1 MTTHHRTMNT
11 PTHTA
16 KLHERIAELEQHLAT
31 ALTPRPLSEA
41 GPVKE
46 GFVRLFGQIDE
57 DCPFMAYQDSHDTH
71 FIDIRLPEP
80 DHRDEYERAVAEAG
94 GPFEAW
100 LKAKGGVA

>member
-1 MTTHHRTMNT
+1 MDT

-16 KLHERIAELEQHLAT
+16 KLRERIAELEQELDN

-41 GPVKE
+41 RPVKE
-46 GFVRLFGQIDE
+46 WFVRLFVNVAHPQHVRSMYWVG
-57 DCPFMAYQDSHDTH
+57 DTH

-80 DHRDEYERAVAEAG
+80 DPRAEYERAVAEAG
-94 GPFEAW
+94 GHYEAW